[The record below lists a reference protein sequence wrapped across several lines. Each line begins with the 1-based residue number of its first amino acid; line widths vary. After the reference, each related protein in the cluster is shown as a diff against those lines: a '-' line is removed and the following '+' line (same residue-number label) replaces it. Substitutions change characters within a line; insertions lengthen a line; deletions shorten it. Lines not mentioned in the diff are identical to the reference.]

1 MLQTLTPSVD
11 TAAAAELAES
21 CAASLAAI
29 AERAPRVHCLTNPV
43 AMTLTANVLLAV
55 GARPS
60 MTQTPDQ
67 LGEFIAASD
76 TLCVNLGMLDEARQQ
91 GIDQALTAAAQHAV
105 PWVLDPVKVHLS
117 ATRRSYAQNL
127 LARQPAVIRANQREF
142 AALLDSQSATDTTDI
157 DAGLQQLAH
166 QQGCVIAC
174 TGTVDRLCDGR
185 RQFAIA
191 GGDPMLARM
200 VALGCALSALLAA
213 FLAVQDDP
221 LLASAQAL
229 LAMKTAGQQAAA
241 QSPGPGTLAV
251 RVLDELYT
259 LTPERLLATQVQA

>member
-1 MLQTLTPSVD
+1 MLSIPTPSAD
-11 TAAAAELAES
+11 TAAAAALAES

-76 TLCVNLGMLDEARQQ
+76 ALCINLGMLDEARQQ
-91 GIDQALTAAAQHAV
+91 GIDQALTAADRYAV

-117 ATRRSYAQNL
+117 ATRRRYAQDL
-127 LARQPAVIRANQREF
+127 LARRPAVIRANQREF
-142 AALLDSQSATDTTDI
+142 AALLGHESETDMTAV
-157 DAGLQQLAH
+157 DAGLQQLARKYD
-166 QQGCVIAC
+166 CVIAC
-174 TGTVDRLCDGR
+174 TGTVDHLSDGT
-185 RQFAIA
+185 RQYVIN

-229 LAMKTAGQQAAA
+229 LTMKTAGQRAAV
-241 QSPGPGTLAV
+241 QSPGPGSLAV